1 VNPDASLCFAVR
13 GSAWSARHGCGDHVC
28 CVDNAERRRRARALS
43 GAARLCAAPSLTVD
57 VAAIAAGADQHL
69 DAASC
74 AQIEARGRF
83 RLLGVSTDAWTNR
96 AMGEILPRHACSR
109 TVWGAAPMRT
119 ASCESAP
126 CLSSRKTDV

>member
-1 VNPDASLCFAVR
+1 MRHFVLPCAVAPGPR
-13 GSAWSARHGCGDHVC
+13 GMVAATTYAALITLSGGT
-28 CVDNAERRRRARALS
+28 LS
-43 GAARLCAAPSLTVD
+43 GAARLCGAPLLTVD

-83 RLLGVSTDAWTNR
+83 RLFGVSTDAWTNC

-109 TVWGAAPMRT
+109 TVWGAAPIRT
-119 ASCESAP
+119 ARLGSAP
-126 CLSSRKTDV
+126 RLSSRKTDV